1 MGIAGVKIV
10 GRDNAPEKKI
20 KDVTFMRQLL
30 TVLCEQRP
38 DKKAFREYSR
48 KLYQEQYKWPCL
60 IFKCYYPSV
69 LMDGIS

>member
-10 GRDNAPEKKI
+10 GRDNATEKKI
-20 KDVTFMRQLL
+20 KDVTFMRQLI
-30 TVLCEQRP
+30 TVLREQRP

-69 LMDGIS
+69 LMDNQ